1 MSASKA
7 EPFTLNEPS
16 IEEIAKR
23 LAGIYAQVTLSRDPM
38 FSWLEIMNDVTILGE
53 DLRRDRGDE
62 AVDRAATVLARLL
75 EFIGYF
81 TYLHAPST
89 DNTVHDIVARSLQ
102 QTSYAEYMSEGEPR
116 EGPTRWILA
125 KYPYACSKCGNE
137 QCHCLLTPWVLE
149 NRREE
154 PNEYFKQ
161 FRTQAHKRR
170 KQLRNSTLPEFTLQ
184 SLLNHFKKI
193 YRANYYHQDAWK
205 LGMHL
210 SEEMG
215 EATVELRRIEL
226 RRRAEKASF
235 DIASKAS
242 KIIGITRNRIEIQIK
257 KITNIKEQEKFR
269 VIAETQLKHF
279 ETKLGYDPW
288 AFFGN
293 IVAEKFKEEIADVFS
308 WLVAIIISLD
318 SSDLKI
324 FKKFPKRFEI
334 KEMGSVRVL
343 ACPWCKK
350 AQCTNDC
357 LIVHGVS
364 QELTEQILK
373 F

>member
-1 MSASKA
+1 MSVSNAK
-7 EPFTLNEPS
+7 PFTLNEPS

-23 LAGIYAQVTLSRDPM
+23 LAGIYAQVTLSRDPI
-38 FSWLEIMNDVTILGE
+38 FSWLEIINDVTILGE

-81 TYLHAPST
+81 TYIHEPGN

-102 QTSYAEYMSEGEPR
+102 QNSYAKYIPKDKPR

-125 KYPYACSKCGNE
+125 KYPFACSKCGNE

-154 PNEYFKQ
+154 PNEYFDRFWTRADERRSQ
-161 FRTQAHKRR
+161 LGDRTLQ
-170 KQLRNSTLPEFTLQ
+170 EFTLH
-184 SLLNHFKKI
+184 SLLNHFATI

-210 SEEMG
+210 SEEIG

-226 RRRAEKASF
+226 RRRAEEMGF
-235 DIASKAS
+235 DIVSQASDVIRITRVSIEKQTE
-242 KIIGITRNRIEIQIK
+242 KIIKLEEK
-257 KITNIKEQEKFR
+257 KKFR
-269 VIAETQLKHF
+269 VKAEAQLNDF
-279 ETKLGYDPW
+279 ETRLRNDPW
-288 AFFGN
+288 VFFGN
-293 IVAEKFKEEIADVFS
+293 IVAEKFKEEIADIFS
-308 WLVAIIISLD
+308 WLAAIIISLD
-318 SSDLKI
+318 SSDLNI
-324 FKKFPKRFEI
+324 FKKFPKRFEAEG
-334 KEMGSVRVL
+334 KGGVRFL
-343 ACPWCKK
+343 ACPWCHEAK
-350 AQCTNDC
+350 CTNDC
-357 LIVHGVS
+357 LIMHGVS
-364 QELTEQILK
+364 RELTEQILK

>member
-7 EPFTLNEPS
+7 KPFTLKEPS

-23 LAGIYAQVTLSRDPM
+23 LAGIYAQVKLSRDPM

-81 TYLHAPST
+81 TYIHEPGN

-102 QTSYAEYMSEGEPR
+102 QTSYSKYIPEDKLR

-125 KYPYACSKCGNE
+125 KYPFACSKCGNE
-137 QCHCLLTPWVLE
+137 QCHCLLAPWVLE

-154 PNEYFKQ
+154 PDEYFDR
-161 FRTQAHKRR
+161 FWTRADERR
-170 KQLRNSTLPEFTLQ
+170 SQLRDCTLQEFTLH
-184 SLLNHFKKI
+184 SLLNHFSEI

-226 RRRAEKASF
+226 RRRAEKAGY
-235 DIASKAS
+235 DIVSQASD
-242 KIIGITRNRIEIQIK
+242 IIGITRARIENQTK
-257 KITNIKEQEKFR
+257 KITKLEEQTKFR
-269 VIAETQLKHF
+269 VKAEAQLKAF
-279 ETKLGYDPW
+279 EAKLGNKPW
-288 AFFGN
+288 EFFGN

-318 SSDLKI
+318 SKDLKI
-324 FKKFPKRFEI
+324 FKKFPKRFEREG
-334 KEMGSVRVL
+334 KGGVLFL
-343 ACPWCKK
+343 ACPWCHE
-350 AQCTNDC
+350 AQCSDDC
-357 LIVHGVS
+357 LIAHGVS